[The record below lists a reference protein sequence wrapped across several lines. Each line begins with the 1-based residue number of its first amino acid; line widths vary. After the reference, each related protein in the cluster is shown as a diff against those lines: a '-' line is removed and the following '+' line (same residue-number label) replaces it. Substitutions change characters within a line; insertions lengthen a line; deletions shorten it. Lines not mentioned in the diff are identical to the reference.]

1 MKRIFPFRRLRGMA
15 VFTLLVVSLLW
26 RGTLWAFDDEAVRAE
41 LADEHAMCAAYQYIV
56 LECINDKGAPLGA
69 DAGVKELYRSSA
81 DYNLALASFFSD
93 VRLAALKLN
102 DHKSE
107 MKAKMNSC
115 VDVSLLVGEYEGFCR
130 DMTKDP
136 KKSWAYWKDRK

>member
-1 MKRIFPFRRLRGMA
+1 MKRVLLRRRPRLMLGLALAA
-15 VFTLLVVSLLW
+15 VLILNAGAA
-26 RGTLWAFDDEAVRAE
+26 RAFDDEAVRAK

-56 LECINDKGAPLGA
+56 LECIGDKRAPLGA
-69 DAGVKELYRSSA
+69 DARVKELYRSSA

-107 MKAKMNSC
+107 MTVKMSSC
-115 VDVSLLVGEYEGFCR
+115 ADVSLLVGEYEAFCR